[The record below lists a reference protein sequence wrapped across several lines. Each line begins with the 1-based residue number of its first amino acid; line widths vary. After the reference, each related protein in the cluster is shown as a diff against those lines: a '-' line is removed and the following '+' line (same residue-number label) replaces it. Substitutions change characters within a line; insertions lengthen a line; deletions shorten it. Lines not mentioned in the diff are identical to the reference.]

1 MRTVEVIPAPA
12 PSPRRQVFR
21 QEAMRAYAEANNRPV
36 LPRFTTPF
44 AIACCWSCLNRLTSA
59 KMPAATLSPRWI
71 ASAMAKLDTMRRL
84 LMRQP
89 KNPNTASAARKV
101 NMTDWIQTATKSSCA
116 SGAVS
121 SWESD
126 KYTSM
131 EEHWTYSGAQFEY
144 THTQR
149 QTHRRAS
156 PPEKGPVDVHCHQHL
171 LFIRLKMTRTKTP
184 KRTGRQ
190 QQNLR
195 EWTIFAQ
202 QIDG

>member
-1 MRTVEVIPAPA
+1 MTLTVVRHASVVASGAPA
-12 PSPRRQVFR
+12 ATQ
-21 QEAMRAYAEANNRPV
+21 
-36 LPRFTTPF
+36 F
-44 AIACCWSCLNRLTSA
+44 AIACCWSCLNRLTRA

-156 PPEKGPVDVHCHQHL
+156 PLEKGPVNAHCHQHL
-171 LFIRLKMTRTKTP
+171 LFVSPENNTHEDTEADREAATKLAGVDHICSTN
-184 KRTGRQ
+184 RRV
-190 QQNLR
+190 
-195 EWTIFAQ
+195 
-202 QIDG
+202 DD